1 MTPRVLIF
9 GTGAMACFFGARLG
23 RSGRAQVT
31 LAGTWLEAI
40 TNIAARGITV
50 LEDDGAWQARVA
62 ARSLAEPL
70 PEADLVLVL
79 VKSTQTALIAPLA
92 ARALAPGGLVVTL
105 QNGLGNAAVLEA
117 ATGAGRV
124 AQGIAFLGA
133 TLLAPG
139 LVRGFPG
146 RVVLG
151 ALGPAPSRVH
161 DFALLLG
168 KSGFVGEIVEDLA
181 PHLWLKLAANC
192 AINPLS
198 ALLHVPNGQLLD
210 NPEARQM
217 MEAAAG
223 EVAEVARAKGIDL
236 GQDAVAATLEVAQRT
251 ADNRS
256 SMLQDVEGGRPTEI
270 EFMSGAVACEGQAL
284 GVPTP
289 VNALLLDRVRRLTAG
304 PRSEGVAPW
313 LVSQP

>member
-9 GTGAMACFFGARLG
+9 GTGAMACFFAARLG

-40 TNIAARGITV
+40 TNIGARGITV
-50 LEDDGAWQARVA
+50 LEDEGTWQARIA

-79 VKSTQTALIAPLA
+79 VKSTQTALVAPLA
-92 ARALAPGGLVVTL
+92 ARASAPGGLVVTL
-105 QNGLGNAAVLEA
+105 QNGLGNAAILEA

-124 AQGIAFLGA
+124 AQGVAFLGA
-133 TLLAPG
+133 ALLAPG
-139 LVRGFPG
+139 LVRLFPG
-146 RVVLG
+146 RVVVG
-151 ALGPAPSRVH
+151 AVGTAPSRVH
-161 DFALLLG
+161 DLALLLA
-168 KSGFVGEIVEDLA
+168 KSGFIGEVVEDVT

-198 ALLHVPNGQLLD
+198 ALLHVANGKLLD
-210 NPEARQM
+210 SPEARQM
-217 MEAAAG
+217 MEAAAR

-270 EFMSGAVACEGQAL
+270 EFLSGAVVREGQAL

-289 VNALLLDRVRRLTAG
+289 VNAVLLDRVRRLTTG
-304 PRSEGVAPW
+304 PLSDALPS
-313 LVSQP
+313 LVGQP